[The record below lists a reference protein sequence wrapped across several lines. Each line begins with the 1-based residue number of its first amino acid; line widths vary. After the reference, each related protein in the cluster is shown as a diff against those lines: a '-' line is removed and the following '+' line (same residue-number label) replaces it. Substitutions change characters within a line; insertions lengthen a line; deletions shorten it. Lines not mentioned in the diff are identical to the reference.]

1 MGVVFSRTRLF
12 GPMTWSSR
20 IFHEPLPRDDR
31 NRDIF
36 PLPLLAGPRDG
47 RVGACR
53 AVARRVAR
61 RRRITEQV
69 NMAIL
74 ALNSMFF
81 GGEGGGFQ
89 KTVSDVSS
97 LPLCQ
102 RETTSRSG
110 ALVALRA
117 SSSGYGEPEAGEEM
131 WLALDS
137 TDYPFHQ
144 GGWLEW
150 TCPDPL
156 KDPFFG
162 SHGLP

>member
-1 MGVVFSRTRLF
+1 MA
-12 GPMTWSSR
+12 WSSR

-31 NRDIF
+31 NRDVF

-53 AVARRVAR
+53 AVSRRVAR

-81 GGEGGGFQ
+81 GGDGRGHQ
-89 KTVSDVSS
+89 KRVSDVSS

-102 RETTSRSG
+102 REAIRSLVKDVQNFGAPPPSASRSG
-110 ALVALRA
+110 ALVALRVWCA
-117 SSSGYGEPEAGEEM
+117 
-131 WLALDS
+131 
-137 TDYPFHQ
+137 
-144 GGWLEW
+144 
-150 TCPDPL
+150 
-156 KDPFFG
+156 
-162 SHGLP
+162 